1 MQINVTRAAI
11 LKKYLR
17 KYFRQ
22 YFANDAGDKQV
33 ELRNSLTVSPIS
45 FDSSSTSIINEFSIF
60 IIDEFSSLV
69 NFSSEQTTTPFVV
82 SAEDILRKRDKK
94 FIFNGT
100 KFVVRIKRA
109 ERQSGR
115 WISKFCAARAS
126 DVSVATK
133 RARSFSFS
141 CPSRP
146 KRKTSRVSID
156 RNRNPAYSTI
166 SKQHHHP
173 SSCQS

>member
-69 NFSSEQTTTPFVV
+69 NFSSEQTTIPFVV
-82 SAEDILRKRDKK
+82 SAEDILRENAIKNLFLTGR
-94 FIFNGT
+94 NSS
-100 KFVVRIKRA
+100 FVLNA
-109 ERQSGR
+109 LS
-115 WISKFCAARAS
+115 
-126 DVSVATK
+126 VSQVDGFPNFAP
-133 RARSFSFS
+133 RARPTF
-141 CPSRP
+141 
-146 KRKTSRVSID
+146 
-156 RNRNPAYSTI
+156 
-166 SKQHHHP
+166 Q
-173 SSCQS
+173 